1 MRGRRYVYVTKTLD
15 MHQPYPYYA
24 TKWEDTPESFRNN
37 PIVTIHGIHWVDR
50 TLEKFFTDAERE
62 GLWDDRTLFIITSD
76 HNPHSGGEYTKL
88 VDNPA
93 DRQSIAPIPL
103 LFVAKNVEPLQF
115 LNRSAYASQID
126 LAPTLLCL
134 LGIEPPRRF
143 LGRNLLQTY
152 LEPDNALGFSGTRP
166 TISRGPGAL
175 STRSTN
181 LIRPTIMRTVW
192 PTMSCILT
200 TGTVCPGKGTRSC
213 NTWYTTCP

>member
-1 MRGRRYVYVTKTLD
+1 MTKTLD

-152 LEPDNALGFSGTRP
+152 LEPDNALGFFGDKAYYFSRTRRFVDKIDEP
-166 TISRGPGAL
+166 YPAHDYEDSLANYVLYSYYRNSLP
-175 STRSTN
+175 
-181 LIRPTIMRTVW
+181 W
-192 PTMSCILT
+192 
-200 TGTVCPGKGTRSC
+200 KGDAEL
-213 NTWYTTCP
+213 